1 MHLEKDKQGGS
12 REEGKSERSQ
22 TAGCGEESG
31 SSKRDG
37 KCLGSVLQRLMCT
50 PKPSC
55 TIVKEVTADFMRNYR
70 NSGKGTSV

>member
-1 MHLEKDKQGGS
+1 MDLEKDKQGGS

-37 KCLGSVLQRLMCT
+37 KCLGSLLQRT
-50 PKPSC
+50 D
-55 TIVKEVTADFMRNYR
+55 VKAKTELHNR
-70 NSGKGTSV
+70 